1 MPWFVALGNHD
12 YKGNAEAQ
20 VDYTFL
26 GNDKRWNMPGYQFTF
41 VVHRGNM
48 TAQFVIADTNRMM
61 DDKVRGAQGCS
72 TAVWLPSNISTARL
86 CCAWLCIGV
95 QLRNGDPSQGDCQRW
110 FERVLSCSTADWLFV
125 IGHHAVRS
133 GGRGKRSYVHAS
145 TTKHSQ
151 LTPNGASPSV
161 CFH

>member
-20 VDYTFL
+20 VDYTFM

-61 DDKVRGAQGCS
+61 DDKVGGAQGCS
-72 TAVWLPSNISTARL
+72 TAVWLPSNISTAR
-86 CCAWLCIGV
+86 CVVHGC
-95 QLRNGDPSQGDCQRW
+95 
-110 FERVLSCSTADWLFV
+110 VLACSSATVTQAKGTVSAGL
-125 IGHHAVRS
+125 
-133 GGRGKRSYVHAS
+133 
-145 TTKHSQ
+145 
-151 LTPNGASPSV
+151 SV
-161 CFH
+161 F